1 MAMTIDYSFDPGGM
15 SPPDPFSLAPRTM
28 VPDDMAIAAAEKTR
42 ARLFFI
48 SFGVRSVIA
57 VRTAHPHTP

>member
-15 SPPDPFSLAPRTM
+15 SPPDPFSLAPRTI

-42 ARLFFI
+42 ARLF
-48 SFGVRSVIA
+48 S
-57 VRTAHPHTP
+57 